1 MTEAIVLLI
10 LFALCVAAALYFAHK
25 IDTEDTNA

>member
-1 MTEAIVLLI
+1 MTEAILLI
-10 LFALCVAAALYFAHK
+10 LFALCVAAALYFAHR